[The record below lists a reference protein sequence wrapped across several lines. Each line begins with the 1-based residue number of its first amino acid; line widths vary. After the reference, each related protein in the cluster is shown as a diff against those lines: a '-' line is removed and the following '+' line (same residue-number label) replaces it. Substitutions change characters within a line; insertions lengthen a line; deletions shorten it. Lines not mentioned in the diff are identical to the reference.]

1 MKTQVLFI
9 LGPTAVGKTAVS
21 VEIAKLF
28 DGEIISCDSVQIFRG
43 LDIGSAKVM
52 EEEKQGIP
60 HHLIDIKEPT
70 ETFTSFQ
77 FVEEMKKKITEIT
90 SRGKLPI
97 VVGGTSLYVKSL
109 ILNYNFGGVGV
120 DEEFRDKLNKLLEE
134 KGLESLYERLSS
146 EDKTL
151 AENIDRH
158 NPQRVIRALEI
169 SHFKGEKKTSESEI
183 DALVFALTLDRK
195 TLYERINK
203 RVDIMLKNGL
213 IEEVKSLKD
222 AGVTRECQSMKAI
235 GYKEVYAYLD
245 GEISYDE
252 MAELIKKHSR
262 NYAKRQLT
270 FLRGMDNVNYID
282 VENLNDAIKE
292 ISKKVKTWKNRR

>member
-43 LDIGSAKVM
+43 LDVGSAKVT
-52 EEEKQGIP
+52 EEEKQRIP

-222 AGVTRECQSMKAI
+222 AGVTRDCQSMKAI

-245 GEISYDE
+245 SEISYDE

-292 ISKKVKTWKNRR
+292 ISKKVKTWKK

>member
-43 LDIGSAKVM
+43 LDVGSAKVM

-222 AGVTRECQSMKAI
+222 AGVTRDCQSMKAI

-292 ISKKVKTWKNRR
+292 ISKKVKTWKK

>member
-43 LDIGSAKVM
+43 LDVGSAKVT
-52 EEEKQGIP
+52 EEEKQRIL

-222 AGVTRECQSMKAI
+222 AGVTRDCQSMKAI

-292 ISKKVKTWKNRR
+292 ISKKVKTWKK

>member
-43 LDIGSAKVM
+43 LDVGSAKVT
-52 EEEKQGIP
+52 EEEKQRIP

-222 AGVTRECQSMKAI
+222 AGVTRDCQSMKAI

-292 ISKKVKTWKNRR
+292 ISKKVKTWKK